1 VSVRGQL
8 GVVGLVGLSCA
19 LGAGV
24 AHAGAASCTASTSR
38 LGNQTCTTSSV
49 PANPRGRFVHVSI
62 VGEADWEVVEVATG
76 IVVDHGHTTPR
87 GLDRTIVELTGR
99 YALRLGSRAA
109 RGTITN
115 R

>member
-1 VSVRGQL
+1 MSVRGQL
-8 GVVGLVGLSCA
+8 GLVGVVCA
-19 LGAGV
+19 LGAGA
-24 AHAGAASCTASTSR
+24 AHAGAASCTTSTPR
-38 LGNQTCTTSSV
+38 LGNRTCTTSSV
-49 PANPRGRFVHVSI
+49 PAHPRGHFVHVSI
-62 VGEADWEVVEVATG
+62 TGEADWEVVEVATG
-76 IVVDHGHTTPR
+76 IVVDHGHTTAR